1 MNKNRL
7 NTLKLD
13 TEAIFLNNE
22 NMSQKQVNI
31 ERKAQSK
38 LNFYMQKGKKITDKF
53 KILELGL
60 EVEAEFE

>member
-1 MNKNRL
+1 
-7 NTLKLD
+7 
-13 TEAIFLNNE
+13 
-22 NMSQKQVNI
+22 MSQKQVNI